1 MTKNGFKT
9 LVEEDFNG
17 SINGAL
23 AELSYRGECPDKLHT
38 AETLRLKV
46 PNLLNVGEY
55 ELVSEIAIALMA
67 DTIYY
72 RQDESHSDIIPVRT
86 IDDVLDLFDDD
97 VTENNEKELTLED
110 VKDWIATEGY
120 SVDDVFNED
129 EIYDY
134 VRGNCCVGDVFDE
147 DDITDWVKENCYAS
161 ELTRVE
167 WE

>member
-9 LVEEDFNG
+9 LVEEDFDG

-23 AELSYRGECPDKLHT
+23 AELSYRGECPDELYT

-97 VTENNEKELTLED
+97 VQELNRETVIEWIRNNNIEPDDIFDDDELIECIKYNGYGITD
-110 VKDWIATEGY
+110 IFDDSDIMDYVKDN
-120 SVDDVFNED
+120 VDLQDALS
-129 EIYDY
+129 I
-134 VRGNCCVGDVFDE
+134 
-147 DDITDWVKENCYAS
+147 DW
-161 ELTRVE
+161 R
-167 WE
+167 